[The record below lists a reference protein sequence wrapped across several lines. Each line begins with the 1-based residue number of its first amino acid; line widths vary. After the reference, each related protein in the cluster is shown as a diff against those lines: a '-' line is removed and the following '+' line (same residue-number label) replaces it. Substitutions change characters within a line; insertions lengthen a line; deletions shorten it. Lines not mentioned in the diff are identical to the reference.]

1 MSEEKTAQEQ
11 HREASV
17 GLAED
22 DFNSSLIK
30 NREERVAIARGF
42 NLLNNVFMSVALNDL
57 PACQHVIR
65 ILTGIKDLTV
75 KEIRTQYRIS
85 KITSHDAIL
94 DVLAEDAEGKLINLE
109 IQRGDTVDH
118 ARRTRFYC
126 AMIDSELLEKGK
138 EYYEMPEVYVIYISE
153 NDIWKDKR
161 TTYPVKKQ
169 FVGTEI
175 TCDDGL
181 HVLYVNAAIDDGTET
196 AKLMKYFKKADPADM
211 SQGDL
216 SRRIH
221 FLKCEEGGYKVMC
234 QITEK
239 FVQEG
244 IEIGIEKGIE
254 KGIELGESKK
264 AKETALNLA
273 KRGIELETIAEI
285 VNESVSLVKQ
295 WLDGGMLTK
304 I

>member
-1 MSEEKTAQEQ
+1 MSEKQTAQEQ
-11 HREASV
+11 HREPSV
-17 GLAED
+17 GLAEND
-22 DFNSSLIK
+22 YRSSLIK

-42 NLLNNVFMSVALNDL
+42 NLLSNVFMSVALNDL

-94 DVLAEDAEGKLINLE
+94 DVLAEDAKGKLINLE

-181 HVLYVNAAIDDGTET
+181 HVLYVNAAIDDGTEI
-196 AKLMKYFKKADPADM
+196 ANLMKYFKKADPADM

-221 FLKCEEGGYKVMC
+221 FLKYEEGGYKVMC

-244 IEIGIEKGIE
+244 IEIGKEIGNKEGIE
-254 KGIELGESKK
+254 IGKK
-264 AKETALNLA
+264 EAALNLA

>member
-1 MSEEKTAQEQ
+1 M
-11 HREASV
+11 
-17 GLAED
+17 
-22 DFNSSLIK
+22 
-30 NREERVAIARGF
+30 
-42 NLLNNVFMSVALNDL
+42 VF
-57 PACQHVIR
+57 
-65 ILTGIKDLTV
+65 
-75 KEIRTQYRIS
+75 
-85 KITSHDAIL
+85 
-94 DVLAEDAEGKLINLE
+94 
-109 IQRGDTVDH
+109 
-118 ARRTRFYC
+118 
-126 AMIDSELLEKGK
+126 
-138 EYYEMPEVYVIYISE
+138 
-153 NDIWKDKR
+153 
-161 TTYPVKKQ
+161 
-169 FVGTEI
+169 
-175 TCDDGL
+175 DGL
-181 HVLYVNAAIDDGTET
+181 HVLYVNAAIDDGTEI
-196 AKLMKYFKKADPADM
+196 ADLMKYFKKADPADM